1 MPSLKPCHHYVLE
14 RERLSTKP
22 AVLHALHDA
31 VKTGRI
37 RESRHLTA
45 SPSLFQRLGFQRARE
60 PPSPELLH
68 CCTSLFLRI
77 TAPVHCRV
85 SVLRIHVLV
94 TVLRIHVLVTVP
106 AAIAA
111 YVCRGMSVRVPEL
124 EVDHRHVES
133 GPRPIVKDT
142 DSHFEC
148 PSEFVVVHSHYLEFS
163 VLMR

>member
-1 MPSLKPCHHYVLE
+1 MPSLKPCRHHVLE

-37 RESRHLTA
+37 REGRHLTA
-45 SPSLFQRLGFQRARE
+45 SPSLSQRLGFQRARE

-77 TAPVHCRV
+77 TAPVPVHCRM

-106 AAIAA
+106 GAIAA
-111 YVCRGMSVRVPEL
+111 YVCRVCQVGCRIGS
-124 EVDHRHVES
+124 
-133 GPRPIVKDT
+133 
-142 DSHFEC
+142 
-148 PSEFVVVHSHYLEFS
+148 
-163 VLMR
+163 